1 MRATGAIKKFETFAP
16 FDYISS
22 MKKWE
27 KLILESSTPEE
38 YVERSLRSKLTP
50 AEKAKLARQWMETTG
65 FTKSDILYAR
75 NRNPFWKKKKM
86 EGAEERTRR
95 RLGMHDY
102 SRGRTVQWTK
112 ERLQEFLELNKRDAA
127 DRYLHKDW
135 ELASH
140 FDTSIPSIQY
150 LRRKYLRV
158 RELLGPKARKEK
170 IVEFMA
176 SSEIVLTNGG
186 PKKK

>member
-1 MRATGAIKKFETFAP
+1 
-16 FDYISS
+16 

-27 KLILESSTPEE
+27 KLILESKTPEE
-38 YVERSLRSKLTP
+38 YVERSLRSKLLP
-50 AEKAKLARQWMETTG
+50 AEKAKLARQWMENTG
-65 FTKSDILYAR
+65 YTKADILYAR

-95 RLGMHDY
+95 RLDMHDY
-102 SRGRTVQWTK
+102 SRGNTVQWTSDK
-112 ERLQEFLELNKRDAA
+112 LQEFLDLNKKDSSG
-127 DRYLHKDW
+127 RYIHKDW

-158 RELLGPKARKEK
+158 RELLGPRARKEK
-170 IVEFMA
+170 IVSYMG
-176 SSEIVLTNGG
+176 SSEIILMSGG
-186 PKKK
+186 PRKK

>member
-1 MRATGAIKKFETFAP
+1 
-16 FDYISS
+16 

-27 KLILESSTPEE
+27 KLILESSTPED
-38 YVERSLRSKLTP
+38 YVERSLRSRLLP
-50 AEKAKLARQWMETTG
+50 SEKAKLARQWMEATG
-65 FTKSDILYAR
+65 FTKAEILFAR

-95 RLGMHDY
+95 RLDLHDY
-102 SRGRTVQWTK
+102 SRGQTVQWTK
-112 ERLQEFLELNKRDAA
+112 ERLQEFLELNKKDPAGK
-127 DRYLHKDW
+127 YLYKDW

-170 IVEFMA
+170 IVEYMG
-176 SSEIVLTNGG
+176 SSEMVLTSGG
-186 PKKK
+186 PGKGR

>member
-1 MRATGAIKKFETFAP
+1 
-16 FDYISS
+16 

-27 KLILESSTPEE
+27 KLILESTTPEE
-38 YVERSLRSKLTP
+38 YVERSLRSKLLP
-50 AEKAKLARQWMETTG
+50 AEKAKLAKLWMEATG
-65 FTKSDILYAR
+65 FTKADILFAR

-95 RLGMHDY
+95 RLDMHDY
-102 SRGRTVQWTK
+102 SRGQTVLWTK
-112 ERLQEFLELNKRDAA
+112 ERLQEFLELNKRDSS
-127 DRYLHKDW
+127 DKYLHKDW

-158 RELLGPKARKEK
+158 RELLGPRARKEK
-170 IVEFMA
+170 ILEFMG

-186 PKKK
+186 PRKA